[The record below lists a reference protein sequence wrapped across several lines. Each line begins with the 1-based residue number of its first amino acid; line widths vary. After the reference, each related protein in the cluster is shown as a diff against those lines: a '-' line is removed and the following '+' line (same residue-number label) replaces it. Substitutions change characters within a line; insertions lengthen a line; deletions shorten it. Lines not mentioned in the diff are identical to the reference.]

1 MKKPRTLAEIETEA
15 VENALKANGGDVT
28 AAAAQLGVTRA
39 TLYKKFRAA
48 GIDIEQIRKDAQ
60 R

>member
-15 VENALKANGGDVT
+15 VENALKANGGDIT

-48 GIDIEQIRKDAQ
+48 GIDNDKIRKDAQ